1 MLNQLRCLEE
11 LVLLLVSSG
20 SCAHPEARNRVSPTS
35 ISWMEGQ
42 GEVVPQ
48 RKAGGVN
55 AGHAKAVDILH
66 CPLSP
71 DMKLFFF
78 LTGLGRLGHGCDAV
92 LLCVWPGNRV
102 GVSRLLSVA
111 GWPPGIDS

>member
-1 MLNQLRCLEE
+1 MAGGSGTLIGQSWVMCPSLNQLGWLGAV
-11 LVLLLVSSG
+11 VLLLVSSG
-20 SCAHPEARNRVSPTS
+20 SCAHPEAGSRVSP
-35 ISWMEGQ
+35 ISVSWTESQ

-71 DMKLFFF
+71 DMKLLFF
-78 LTGLGRLGHGCDAV
+78 L
-92 LLCVWPGNRV
+92 
-102 GVSRLLSVA
+102 
-111 GWPPGIDS
+111 